1 MIEIS
6 SKIKYSLLA
15 LLELVRCYE
24 QGEFLQI
31 EQIASCQQIPDRYL
45 GQLLMQL
52 RRCGIVRSQRGV
64 KGGYQLGKA
73 PDEITMLEILTCLEG
88 SGIQEQNEQTQ
99 SATMENMMIQEVWQ
113 EAAKAAMAVFGR
125 YTLKDLYEKQQERK
139 RLNPMYYI

>member
-1 MIEIS
+1 
-6 SKIKYSLLA
+6 
-15 LLELVRCYE
+15 
-24 QGEFLQI
+24 
-31 EQIASCQQIPDRYL
+31 
-45 GQLLMQL
+45 
-52 RRCGIVRSQRGV
+52 
-64 KGGYQLGKA
+64 LGKA

-125 YTLKDLYEKQQERK
+125 YTLKDLYEKQQDRK

>member
-6 SKIKYSLLA
+6 SKIRYSLLA

-24 QGEFLQI
+24 QEEFLQI

-45 GQLLMQL
+45 GQIFMLL

-73 PDEITMLEILTCLEG
+73 PHEITVLEILTCLEG
-88 SGIQEQNEQTQ
+88 SGIQEQWEYTE
-99 SATMENMMIQEVWQ
+99 STSMDNMIIQEVWQ
-113 EAAKAAMAVFGR
+113 QASKAAMTVLGR
-125 YTLKDLYEKQQERK
+125 YTLKDLYEKQQERQ
-139 RLNPMYYI
+139 RFNPMYYI

>member
-1 MIEIS
+1 VQ
-6 SKIKYSLLA
+6 SKPTADTLLPKLKQEA
-15 LLELVRCYE
+15 R
-24 QGEFLQI
+24 LQWL
-31 EQIASCQQIPDRYL
+31 QYDWVSHVHP
-45 GQLLMQL
+45 LMHL

-113 EAAKAAMAVFGR
+113 EAAKAAMAVFGG

-139 RLNPMYYI
+139 RFHPMYYI